1 MMISCK
7 RKRSRRNAGS
17 VGDRRRRPPNRLR
30 SPQRKRK
37 SPSRRQEEALDRVV
51 QIVTSLDDD
60 YQPLWSSLVKQTLRR
75 VEPGFNEKRF
85 GFKNFNDL
93 LETAA
98 KAGYVTLELD
108 PARGNHKV
116 RLKS

>member
-1 MMISCK
+1 
-7 RKRSRRNAGS
+7 
-17 VGDRRRRPPNRLR
+17 
-30 SPQRKRK
+30 
-37 SPSRRQEEALDRVV
+37 VV

-116 RLKS
+116 RFKS